1 MTDQVK
7 WGVVGGLLL
16 VWAALIVLRVL
27 NEPEPQRVPLTFTSG
42 QVQRRVAGD
51 LQVVRPAQATSDQAS
66 FATPKNIFAPL
77 DTMLESEKV
86 ALAKA
91 TKRTRARPRE
101 VFGPPAPP
109 PEVLAAQ
116 QAQRQQELAAEE
128 ARRQQELAEL
138 QARQQREATLQQ
150 ARQQM
155 AQYRFLGYLTK
166 GSESRAFLGKGR
178 EIYIVRAGDTV
189 DGRILV
195 TSIDAATVKLK
206 DAGTS
211 LETAIPLTKT
221 GQGPS

>member
-1 MTDQVK
+1 MTDQAK
-7 WGVVGGLLL
+7 WAGVGGLLL
-16 VWAALIVLRVL
+16 IWAVVILLRLV

-42 QVQRRVAGD
+42 QVQSRVAGD
-51 LQVVRPAQATSDQAS
+51 LQVVRPVEARNAKVS

-77 DTMLESEKV
+77 DTRLESEKRETV
-86 ALAKA
+86 QV
-91 TKRTRARPRE
+91 TKRTRARPPE

-109 PEVLAAQ
+109 PDVLAAQ
-116 QAQRQQELAAEE
+116 QAQRHQELAAEA

-150 ARQQM
+150 ARHLM

-166 GSESRAFLGKGR
+166 GNESRAFLGKGR

-189 DGRILV
+189 DGRIQV